1 MGKREIRNILD
12 MRRNSIV
19 SVIFVTT
26 HGITSDG
33 GVTLSNFAEIA

>member
-19 SVIFVTT
+19 SVIFIPLLHKVLVFQ
-26 HGITSDG
+26 DR
-33 GVTLSNFAEIA
+33 